1 MSKAPNNNS
10 SSGTKASTPSR
21 DDSGQGSALVKP
33 PTTPTSSSLH
43 HQGSGSGSGGGGI
56 SSKKQSQSQSQ
67 QQHQQSGVS
76 QSERSADRDPFFSNR
91 DTVDF
96 KWQRSSKNIVG
107 ALEVDSEP
115 AFNPR
120 RELKPR
126 YKQGYE
132 DKFHDALQAWQDLKL
147 KQSFRHAC
155 AEELQTEL
163 CCCGFM
169 EDPEATKKQYV
180 KQLNDGW
187 IKTHANKQLGTR
199 GFKADAFLW
208 NWQNASGKSETNIV
222 MIRFHI
228 LSTFAFRRA
237 SDQGSLDLD
246 NMLSSDDDDDDDD
259 DNDGDNDEKNGNIG
273 GGGNGYKAKP
283 VKPKEMAR

>member
-1 MSKAPNNNS
+1 MSTIPMDNS
-10 SSGTKASTPSR
+10 GGGSGGGRKMKASTTSR
-21 DDSGQGSALVKP
+21 DDSGQGSLQ
-33 PTTPTSSSLH
+33 
-43 HQGSGSGSGGGGI
+43 HQGSGSGGI
-56 SSKKQSQSQSQ
+56 SSKKQPQPQSQSQSQ
-67 QQHQQSGVS
+67 QQHQSSGGGGGGVS

-115 AFNPR
+115 VFNPR
-120 RELKPR
+120 RELQPR
-126 YKQGYE
+126 YKSGCE

-147 KQSFRHAC
+147 KQSFRQAC
-155 AEELQTEL
+155 DEELQTEL
-163 CCCGFM
+163 CCCGFL

-187 IKTHANKQLGTR
+187 MKTCANKKLGTR

-208 NWQNASGKSETNIV
+208 TWQNASGKSETNIV
-222 MIRFHI
+222 LIRFHI

-237 SDQGSLDLD
+237 SGQGSLDLD
-246 NMLSSDDDDDDDD
+246 DMLSSDDGDDDDDDD
-259 DNDGDNDEKNGNIG
+259 DNEKK
-273 GGGNGYKAKP
+273 GGNNNKKAKP